1 LIVADPPELA
11 ELEVLLELAPEVELE
26 LELEPHAA
34 IPSDAASA
42 SATAEMRLE
51 FKVYLLIRVQQ
62 SLRASGAPGVNQL

>member
-1 LIVADPPELA
+1 VEPAPLIVADPPEPP
-11 ELEVLLELAPEVELE
+11 ELLELLPPEVELE

-51 FKVYLLIRVQQ
+51 VKVLSPY
-62 SLRASGAPGVNQL
+62 SCTAESPGK